1 MVIKPNT
8 KEGVII
14 MITKKDTFAQLPKE
28 LERRFSE
35 LNIGKHLRKARIT
48 KGFGY
53 SCLSI
58 FRLIFLLVFQ
68 YKNWFQALQSKKAV
82 DLPKKDT
89 IYRFLNSSTYA
100 WRTFLLSLCQDLT
113 GRIKKLTSNNRVKVF
128 IVDDSLFS
136 RNRSKSVELLSRV
149 FDHTEKRF
157 YKGFQLLTLGWSD
170 GYSFLPVDFALL
182 SSAKKENQLN
192 GVDESIDKRT
202 SGYKRRLEAQQD
214 KPSVVSALLD
224 HALNAGITADYVLM
238 DTWFTHEPLIE
249 KITDKG
255 LFVIG
260 MVKQLKQR
268 YFIDGEAH
276 TLDELF
282 KKAKRT
288 MEKKDLLGSIHVHL
302 AKGRQVKIVF
312 VRNRNKKSEWLAIL
326 STDTTLSDE
335 EIVRIYGM
343 RWDIETFFKC
353 TKSLLNLAK
362 EFQGRSYDLLISHT
376 TIVFT
381 RFILLEW
388 ERRQNNDPKTIG
400 NLFFLLCEDVKDMDL
415 ESALNQLLAIFQT
428 LAEANVCLN
437 MELFKSKVQEW
448 IASLPNYIKRCLT
461 ISVCES

>member
-1 MVIKPNT
+1 MVIH
-8 KEGVII
+8 
-14 MITKKDTFAQLPKE
+14 AYL
-28 LERRFSE
+28 FSV
-35 LNIGKHLRKARIT
+35 L
-48 KGFGY
+48 F
-53 SCLSI
+53 
-58 FRLIFLLVFQ
+58 FLLVFQ

-249 KITDKG
+249 KNHG
-255 LFVIG
+255 
-260 MVKQLKQR
+260 
-268 YFIDGEAH
+268 
-276 TLDELF
+276 
-282 KKAKRT
+282 
-288 MEKKDLLGSIHVHL
+288 
-302 AKGRQVKIVF
+302 
-312 VRNRNKKSEWLAIL
+312 
-326 STDTTLSDE
+326 
-335 EIVRIYGM
+335 
-343 RWDIETFFKC
+343 
-353 TKSLLNLAK
+353 
-362 EFQGRSYDLLISHT
+362 
-376 TIVFT
+376 
-381 RFILLEW
+381 
-388 ERRQNNDPKTIG
+388 
-400 NLFFLLCEDVKDMDL
+400 
-415 ESALNQLLAIFQT
+415 
-428 LAEANVCLN
+428 
-437 MELFKSKVQEW
+437 
-448 IASLPNYIKRCLT
+448 
-461 ISVCES
+461 